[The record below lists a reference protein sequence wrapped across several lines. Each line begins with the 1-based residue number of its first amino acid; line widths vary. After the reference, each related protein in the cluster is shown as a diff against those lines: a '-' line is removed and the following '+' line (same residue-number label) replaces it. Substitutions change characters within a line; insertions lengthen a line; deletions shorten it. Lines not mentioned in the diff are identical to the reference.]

1 MHTRFQYIAIA
12 TTRVNLSRIHC
23 TLRLVL
29 NLFRKFYS
37 AGRRANNCAIGRHW
51 NWNLC
56 VSYESRTRSA
66 SLAYTLEI
74 HTEENT
80 VIPFL
85 VPTAYLLCVFYLDL
99 VVKCGLLNVEI
110 DSLITANHKPLVKD
124 LSPQDKIG
132 KVWAARISII
142 IPIPQ
147 YPCSSLTCFP
157 KVPKLQPAC
166 ARTNHS
172 NHIQPCSSSLDFGW

>member
-1 MHTRFQYIAIA
+1 MPD
-12 TTRVNLSRIHC
+12 
-23 TLRLVL
+23 
-29 NLFRKFYS
+29 
-37 AGRRANNCAIGRHW
+37 AGQIIVQLEDIETGTYVSVTNQGRA
-51 NWNLC
+51 
-56 VSYESRTRSA
+56 A

-132 KVWAARISII
+132 KV
-142 IPIPQ
+142 
-147 YPCSSLTCFP
+147 
-157 KVPKLQPAC
+157 
-166 ARTNHS
+166 
-172 NHIQPCSSSLDFGW
+172 